1 MVVPAVP
8 VPMFEL
14 VEEGVL
20 PAPAPGWVEAA
31 PAVPVL
37 VLVLVD
43 GVVPMSGEVCAGS
56 DRPGVVPVSA

>member
-1 MVVPAVP
+1 VP
-8 VPMFEL
+8 VP
-14 VEEGVL
+14 
-20 PAPAPGWVEAA
+20 
-31 PAVPVL
+31 VP